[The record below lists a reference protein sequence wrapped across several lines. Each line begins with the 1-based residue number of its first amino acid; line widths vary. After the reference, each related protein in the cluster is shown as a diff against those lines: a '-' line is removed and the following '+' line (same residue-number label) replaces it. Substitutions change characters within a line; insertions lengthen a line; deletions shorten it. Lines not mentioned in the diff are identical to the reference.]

1 MKTTNKILLLT
12 LALSSAALQGTL
24 SAANAQ
30 TLSKYAPQGA
40 MLALEVN
47 DLGGVRKNAASFV
60 KEFERLKL
68 SSVLAEASG
77 ASKTEQKTTEKQ
89 LNDFLTL
96 LDREGFVAVYASAK
110 STVGYLLAARPA
122 SNADKQIKAM
132 QAAAI
137 KVGVQ
142 GSLKIQGFP
151 VYKSGLLNYGYSGG
165 LAYAASDTTILGK
178 FLGSV
183 KGTNKELALGGSS
196 SFSEVMNEVGSGNLR
211 VYADLRNVTQLG
223 RAIIDGIDPELPGIK
238 LEPVLD
244 AVTTL
249 GRFAG
254 AWKVSSEGIE
264 STQYLV
270 PEKRG
275 VDKQFA
281 QLLTPKT
288 SANLKAAG
296 VIPASAVGF
305 TTQQLDVNGWY
316 GWLSGLVDRT
326 GLNDGG
332 LAPFFKQEFGL
343 DVQKDVLTWMTG
355 EYATANFNIKAASVA
370 GNNPLA
376 MLGDGVT
383 YLGVND
389 EAAAKSSL
397 AKILPRLIETGL
409 QLANQTQ
416 GKQSVSK
423 TTISGVEIT
432 RYPLTQGVALITAV
446 KNGFLMVSNSDQAML
461 AALAGGARLDES
473 AGFKSAMT
481 RVPKDALSYGYGDTT
496 TSLNSTADTIGSLL
510 DVGLSLGFDL
520 KPSTAR
526 GLSNGLKGMLGFTA
540 NRAGSAVTWTEA
552 VANGTKTKSFQ
563 PVKW

>member
-1 MKTTNKILLLT
+1 MKNPSKFLILT
-12 LALSSAALQGTL
+12 AALMIPMVAT
-24 SAANAQ
+24 ANAQ

-40 MLALEVN
+40 MVAIEIN
-47 DLGGVRKNAASFV
+47 DLGGVRKNASSFV
-60 KEFERLKL
+60 KEFDRLKL
-68 SSVLAEASG
+68 PSVLAEASG
-77 ASKTEQKTTEKQ
+77 AGKSEQKATEAQ

-96 LDREGFVAVYASAK
+96 LDREGFVAIYASAK

-122 SNADKQIKAM
+122 SNAEKQIKAM
-132 QAAAI
+132 QARAI
-137 KVGVQ
+137 KSGVQ

-151 VYKSGLLNYGYSGG
+151 VYRSSFMNFGYSGG
-165 LAYAASDTTILGK
+165 LAYAASDTALLNK
-178 FLGSV
+178 FLSGV
-183 KGTNKELALGGSS
+183 KGIKKEVSLGGSS
-196 SFSEVMNEVGSGNLR
+196 SFSEVMNEVGSGNMRL
-211 VYADLRNVTQLG
+211 YADLRNVTQIG

-244 AVTTL
+244 AITTL

-281 QLLTPKT
+281 QLITPKT
-288 SANLKAAG
+288 TANLKAAE
-296 VIPASAVGF
+296 VVPASAVGF
-305 TTQQLDVNGWY
+305 TTQNLDVTGWY
-316 GWLSGLVDRT
+316 NWLSGLVDRT
-326 GLNDGG
+326 GLNEGG

-343 DVQKDVLTWMTG
+343 DVQKEVLSWMSG
-355 EYATANFNIKAASVA
+355 EYATATFNLKTTSSAAGS
-370 GNNPLA
+370 NPLA

-383 YLGVND
+383 YLGVSD
-389 EAAAKSSL
+389 ENAAKNSM
-397 AKILPRLIETGL
+397 AKILPKLIETGL
-409 QLANQTQ
+409 SLAS
-416 GKQSVSK
+416 QSKGNLSPTK
-423 TTISGVEIT
+423 TTISGVEVT
-432 RYPLTQGVALITAV
+432 RYPISQGVALVTAI
-446 KNGFLMVSNSDQAML
+446 KNGFLMLSNSDQAML
-461 AALAGGARLDES
+461 AALSSGARLSDS
-473 AGFKSAMT
+473 ATFKSAMA

-496 TSLNSTADTIGSLL
+496 ATLNSSADTIGSLL

-526 GLSNGLKGMLGFTA
+526 GLSSGLKGMLNFTA
-540 NRAGSAVTWTEA
+540 NRAGSAVSWTEA